1 MKGAGKGRT
10 ARIRGRKRR
19 EEAAAEE
26 ALRAINDYEAPVMA
40 YMHAPPVP
48 PVNAKAALRARIAA
62 AEDELEELKRLAEG
76 RPNTSLA
83 GMARTLRVAAYPY
96 YGGAKRLTRRNR
108 KATRRH

>member
-19 EEAAAEE
+19 NEAAAEE
-26 ALRAINDYEAPVMA
+26 ALRALVDYEEPVMA
-40 YMHAPPVP
+40 ARAPPAL

>member
-19 EEAAAEE
+19 NEAAAAE
-26 ALRAINDYEAPVMA
+26 ALRELNEYEAPVMA
-40 YMHAPPVP
+40 YMPAP
-48 PVNAKAALRARIAA
+48 PVNANAVLRARIAA
-62 AEDELEELKRLAEG
+62 AEDELEELRRLAEG

-96 YGGAKRLTRRNR
+96 YGGAKRVTRRNR
-108 KATRRH
+108 KGTRRH